1 MLSNHSPIMFILT
14 IQIFLFE
21 LFYITIMNTLILH
34 VKYQFTLFLL

>member
-21 LFYITIMNTLILH
+21 LCYITTMNTLILH
-34 VKYQFTLFLL
+34 VKYQYTLFLL